1 MQVLAVDFINSPA
14 LYLDK
19 VRDSAVTIIKDG
31 SPIAMLVKPSTAPA
45 ESTPISNRLLGVL
58 KDSGINSEDDI
69 KDMRLGV

>member
-1 MQVLAVDFINSPA
+1 MQVSAVDFISSPA
-14 LYLDK
+14 TYLER

-31 SPIAMLVKPSTAPA
+31 SPIAVLVKPSTSPA

-58 KDSGINSEDDI
+58 KDSGIRNEDDI